1 MTSARLR
8 VLKRV
13 GESDFWKRTGRVHAW
28 LYRVTGGR
36 VGHRAGG
43 LSNLLLTTTGRKSGT
58 SRTVPLT
65 YMADGERW
73 VLVASNGG
81 ADRDPAWWLNLERD
95 PRATVQVGSQTVSV
109 TARRAD
115 PAERARLWP
124 QLKAMNPFYAAY
136 EQITAREIPVVILE
150 PAHLRR

>member
-1 MTSARLR
+1 
-8 VLKRV
+8 
-13 GESDFWKRTGRVHAW
+13 
-28 LYRVTGGR
+28 
-36 VGHRAGG
+36 
-43 LSNLLLTTTGRKSGT
+43 
-58 SRTVPLT
+58 
-65 YMADGERW
+65 MADGERW

-95 PRATVQVGSQTVSV
+95 RRATVQVGSQTVSV
-109 TARRAD
+109 VARRAD